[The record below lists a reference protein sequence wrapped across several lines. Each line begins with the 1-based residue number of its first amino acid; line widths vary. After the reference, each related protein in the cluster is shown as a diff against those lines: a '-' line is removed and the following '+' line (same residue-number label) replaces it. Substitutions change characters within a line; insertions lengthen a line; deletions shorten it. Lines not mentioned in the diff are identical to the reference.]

1 MSKLDFI
8 RDEVRFQMY
17 FDRAKAEIRLL
28 ASKPRDEL
36 LYFDPIDIST
46 QKFFDLVQVLLA
58 FQGST
63 EFVTLILNPD
73 PFDYFH
79 HHFGKYPG
87 FVHRGENSD
96 DEFFHLMME
105 DPGGS
110 PADALGVNHQHYA
123 IMPVEGDWIA
133 FGDRSWDVGVLYGPA
148 DIMECARNFYPFF
161 LGPPERFRIGL

>member
-1 MSKLDFI
+1 MLF
-8 RDEVRFQMY
+8 
-17 FDRAKAEIRLL
+17 L
-28 ASKPRDEL
+28 ADVPREEL
-36 LYFDPIDIST
+36 LYFDPIDIPT
-46 QKFFDLVQVLLA
+46 QKFFDLIQELLA
-58 FQGST
+58 FQSKT

-87 FVHRGENSD
+87 FVHRSENSD